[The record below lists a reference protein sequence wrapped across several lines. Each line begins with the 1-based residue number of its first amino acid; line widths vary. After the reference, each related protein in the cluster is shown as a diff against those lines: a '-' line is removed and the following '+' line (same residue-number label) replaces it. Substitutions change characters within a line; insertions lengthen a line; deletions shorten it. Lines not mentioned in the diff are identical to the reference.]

1 MGLIDGIYRY
11 GQDRLLPLDY
21 LFPYLTSH
29 EVGAELVAVGLGAN
43 LSVYHVAD
51 AQQELLLEPTRLAV
65 GDAVERGTKSVHGLL
80 NLSLLLSFLLLVH
93 ILWFLILS
101 RM

>member
-29 EVGAELVAVGLGAN
+29 EVGAELVAVGLGTN

-51 AQQELLLEPTRLAV
+51 AQQEPLLEPTRLAV
-65 GDAVERGTKSVHGLL
+65 GDAVERGQFPNVVSAPGY
-80 NLSLLLSFLLLVH
+80 SLVALRGYSSKAVDEPCL
-93 ILWFLILS
+93 
-101 RM
+101 